1 MSPID
6 PEHERLLDSLG
17 AYALEALTAEE
28 RAEVDGHLERCASCR
43 KEVEVL
49 SAVVHHLPSA
59 APQVA
64 PPVQLRT
71 RIMTQIEAEAELMRA
86 AGSNAD
92 RVPGRR
98 WAPAAAL
105 LFRPLGAAVAAGL
118 LLVVAVA
125 AFLAGGATRRP
136 QPTPVRTVAAHVQR
150 SLAPH
155 ASASLM
161 LRRGGGATLVVSR
174 LPEPPRGRIYE
185 VWLVRRGRDAPAPT
199 DALFTVNGRGS
210 GHVEVPGDL
219 RRVERILV
227 TAEPRGGSDV
237 PSQLVPLISA
247 PTS

>member
-1 MSPID
+1 MSPVD
-6 PEHERLLDSLG
+6 RGHERLFDSLG
-17 AYALEALTAEE
+17 AHALDALAPEE
-28 RAEVDGHLERCASCR
+28 HAEVEHHLEHCASCR
-43 KEVEVL
+43 AKAETL
-49 SAVVHHLPSA
+49 RAVVHHLPSA
-59 APQVA
+59 TLQLA
-64 PPVQLRT
+64 PPEELRT
-71 RIMTQIEAEAELMRA
+71 RIMAQVEAEAELMRA

-98 WAPAAAL
+98 WARAGAF
-105 LFRPLGAAVAAGL
+105 LFRPLGGAVAAGVL
-118 LLVVAVA
+118 VVVAVA

-136 QPTPVRTVAAHVQR
+136 QPTQVRTVAADVQR
-150 SLAPH
+150 SVAPH

-161 LRRGGGATLVVSR
+161 LRQGGGATLVVSR

-185 VWLVRRGRDAPAPT
+185 VWLVRRGRGAPAPT

-219 RRVERILV
+219 RGVERILV
-227 TAEPRGGSDV
+227 TAEPHGGSDV